1 MRRHAKRRRQSNYL
15 YVGINFKSAQ
25 QKHRSFLKD
34 KHKIPQSGN
43 RFHGIKPKGHSGKR
57 ENYP

>member
-1 MRRHAKRRRQSNYL
+1 MRRQVKRQCKSNYL
-15 YVGINFKSAQ
+15 RVGINFKSAQ

-43 RFHGIKPKGHSGKR
+43 RFHGIKPKGHSSKR